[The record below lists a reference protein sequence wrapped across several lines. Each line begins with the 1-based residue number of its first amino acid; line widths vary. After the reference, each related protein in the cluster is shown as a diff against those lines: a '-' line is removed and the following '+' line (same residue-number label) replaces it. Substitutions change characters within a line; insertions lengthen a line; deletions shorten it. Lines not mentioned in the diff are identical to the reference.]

1 LIEEVTYPFKHPKHP
16 DLSMTIALTTIA
28 AVSLAI
34 LVYIAVVITGTYTTQ
49 NTPPSTNT
57 SLAEQAKIDSGMS
70 QQIARSLNYVHKAD
84 INIAPLTVPLHGVN
98 LSANQFILLYDSTP
112 YASKGHIALNLP
124 CDANTPN
131 VPMFEVLIGRAPSL
145 TPLALGYIPQISVVP
160 QMCVYHG
167 QFGFGDPVTDIVLK
181 NISGKTVSL
190 QGPHSVAIS
199 THEFYTP
206 TTPSFEQMQHPQQ
219 QQQK

>member
-1 LIEEVTYPFKHPKHP
+1 
-16 DLSMTIALTTIA
+16 MTIALTTMA
-28 AVSLAI
+28 AISLAI

-49 NTPPSTNT
+49 NILPSSTKT
-57 SLAEQAKIDSGMS
+57 SLAEQTKLDSAMS
-70 QQIARSLNYVHKAD
+70 QQIAGSMDYVHKSD

-131 VPMFEVLIGRAPSL
+131 VPIFQVLVGRAPDL
-145 TPLALGYIPQISVVP
+145 TPLALGYISQISVVP

-167 QFGFGDPVTDIVLK
+167 QFGFGEPITDIVLK
-181 NISGKTVSL
+181 NISGKTISL
-190 QGPHSVAIS
+190 GGPHSAAIS
-199 THEFYTP
+199 SHEFYTP
-206 TTPSFEQMQHPQQ
+206 TTQSLEQIQH

>member
-1 LIEEVTYPFKHPKHP
+1 
-16 DLSMTIALTTIA
+16 MTIALTTMA

-34 LVYIAVVITGTYTTQ
+34 LVYIAVIITGTYTTQ
-49 NTPPSTNT
+49 NISLSSTKT
-57 SLAEQAKIDSGMS
+57 SLAEQTKLDSAMS
-70 QQIARSLNYVHKAD
+70 QQIASSLDYVHKSD

-98 LSANQFILLYDSTP
+98 LSRNQFILLYDSTP

-131 VPMFEVLIGRAPSL
+131 VPIFQVLVGRAPEL
-145 TPLALGYIPQISVVP
+145 TPLALGYISQISVVP

-167 QFGFGDPVTDIVLK
+167 QFGFGEPITDIVLK
-181 NISGKTVSL
+181 NISGKTISL
-190 QGPHSVAIS
+190 GGPHSVAIS

-206 TTPSFEQMQHPQQ
+206 TTPSLEQIQHQR
-219 QQQK
+219 

>member
-1 LIEEVTYPFKHPKHP
+1 
-16 DLSMTIALTTIA
+16 MTIALTTMA
-28 AVSLAI
+28 AASLAI
-34 LVYIAVVITGTYTTQ
+34 LVYIAVVITGTYTSQ
-49 NTPPSTNT
+49 NISPNGSTNT
-57 SLAEQAKIDSGMS
+57 SLAEQAKLDSAMS
-70 QQIARSLNYVHKAD
+70 QQIARSLDYVHKSD
-84 INIAPLTVPLHGVN
+84 INIAPVTVPLHGVN

-131 VPMFEVLIGRAPSL
+131 VPIFQVLVGRAPDL
-145 TPLALGYIPQISVVP
+145 TPLALGYISRISVAP

-181 NISGKTVSL
+181 NVSGRTISL
-190 QGPHSVAIS
+190 EGPHSVAIS

-206 TTPSFEQMQHPQQ
+206 STPSLEQIQHQQ
-219 QQQK
+219 GK

>member
-1 LIEEVTYPFKHPKHP
+1 
-16 DLSMTIALTTIA
+16 MTIALTTMA
-28 AVSLAI
+28 AASLAI

-49 NTPPSTNT
+49 NIPPSTNT
-57 SLAEQAKIDSGMS
+57 SLAEQAKLDSAMS
-70 QQIARSLNYVHKAD
+70 QQIARSLDYVHKSD

-131 VPMFEVLIGRAPSL
+131 VPIFQVLVGRAPNL
-145 TPLALGYIPQISVVP
+145 TPLPLGYIPQISVVP

-167 QFGFGDPVTDIVLK
+167 QFGFGSGYPVTDIVLK

-190 QGPHSVAIS
+190 GGPHSAAIS

-206 TTPSFEQMQHPQQ
+206 TAPSLEQIQHQQIQHQQ
-219 QQQK
+219 QQ

>member
-1 LIEEVTYPFKHPKHP
+1 
-16 DLSMTIALTTIA
+16 MTIALTTMA
-28 AVSLAI
+28 AISLAI

-49 NTPPSTNT
+49 NILPSGDTNT
-57 SLAEQAKIDSGMS
+57 SLAEQTKLDSAMS
-70 QQIARSLNYVHKAD
+70 QQIASSLDYVHKSD

-131 VPMFEVLIGRAPSL
+131 VPIFQVLVGRAPDL
-145 TPLALGYIPQISVVP
+145 TPLALGYISQISVVP
-160 QMCVYHG
+160 QMCIYHG
-167 QFGFGDPVTDIVLK
+167 QFGFGEPITDIVLK
-181 NISGKTVSL
+181 NISGKTISL
-190 QGPHSVAIS
+190 GGPHSAAIS

-206 TTPSFEQMQHPQQ
+206 TTKSLEQIQH

>member
-1 LIEEVTYPFKHPKHP
+1 
-16 DLSMTIALTTIA
+16 MTIALTTMA

-34 LVYIAVVITGTYTTQ
+34 LVYIAVVLTGTYTTQ
-49 NTPPSTNT
+49 NISPSGSTNT
-57 SLAEQAKIDSGMS
+57 SLSEQAKLDSAMS
-70 QQIARSLNYVHKAD
+70 QQIARSLDYIHKSD
-84 INIAPLTVPLHGVN
+84 INIAPVTVPLHGVN

-131 VPMFEVLIGRAPSL
+131 VPIFQVLVGRAPDL
-145 TPLALGYIPQISVVP
+145 TPLALGYISRISVAP

-181 NISGKTVSL
+181 NVSGRTISL
-190 QGPHSVAIS
+190 EGPHSVAIS

-206 TTPSFEQMQHPQQ
+206 STPSLEQIQHQQ
-219 QQQK
+219 GK

>member
-1 LIEEVTYPFKHPKHP
+1 
-16 DLSMTIALTTIA
+16 MA

-34 LVYIAVVITGTYTTQ
+34 LVYIAVVITGTYTPQ
-49 NTPPSTNT
+49 NISPSSTTT
-57 SLAEQAKIDSGMS
+57 SLGEEARLDSARS
-70 QQIARSLNYVHKAD
+70 QQIARSLDYVHKSD
-84 INIAPLTVPLHGVN
+84 INIAPLAIPLHGVN

-112 YASKGHIALNLP
+112 YAGKGHIALNLP

-131 VPMFEVLIGRAPSL
+131 VPMFQVLVGRAPDL
-145 TPLALGYIPQISVVP
+145 APLALGYISRISAAP
-160 QMCVYHG
+160 HMCVYHG

-181 NISGKTVSL
+181 NISGKTISL
-190 QGPHSVAIS
+190 TGPHSVAIS

-206 TTPSFEQMQHPQQ
+206 TTPSLEQIQH

>member
-1 LIEEVTYPFKHPKHP
+1 
-16 DLSMTIALTTIA
+16 MTIALTTMA

-34 LVYIAVVITGTYTTQ
+34 LVYIAVIITGTYTTQ
-49 NTPPSTNT
+49 NISPSTNT
-57 SLAEQAKIDSGMS
+57 SLAEQTKLDSAMS
-70 QQIARSLNYVHKAD
+70 QQIASSLDYVHKSD

-131 VPMFEVLIGRAPSL
+131 VPIFQVLVGRAPDL
-145 TPLALGYIPQISVVP
+145 TPLALGYISQISVVP

-167 QFGFGDPVTDIVLK
+167 QFGFGEPITDIVLK
-181 NISGKTVSL
+181 NISGKTISL
-190 QGPHSVAIS
+190 GGPHSVAIS

-206 TTPSFEQMQHPQQ
+206 TTQSLEQIQHQH
-219 QQQK
+219 K

>member
-1 LIEEVTYPFKHPKHP
+1 
-16 DLSMTIALTTIA
+16 MTIALTTMA

-49 NTPPSTNT
+49 NILPSGSINT
-57 SLAEQAKIDSGMS
+57 SLAEQTKLDSAMS
-70 QQIARSLNYVHKAD
+70 QQIASSLDYVHKSD

-131 VPMFEVLIGRAPSL
+131 VPIFQVLVGRAPNL
-145 TPLALGYIPQISVVP
+145 TPLALGYISQISVVP

-167 QFGFGDPVTDIVLK
+167 QFGFGEPITDIVLK
-181 NISGKTVSL
+181 NISGKTISL
-190 QGPHSVAIS
+190 GGPHSAAIS
-199 THEFYTP
+199 SHEFYTP
-206 TTPSFEQMQHPQQ
+206 TTQSLEQIQH

>member
-1 LIEEVTYPFKHPKHP
+1 
-16 DLSMTIALTTIA
+16 MTIALTTMA
-28 AVSLAI
+28 AASLAI

-49 NTPPSTNT
+49 NILPSGSINT
-57 SLAEQAKIDSGMS
+57 SLAEQAKIDSAMS
-70 QQIARSLNYVHKAD
+70 QQIASSLDYVHKSD

-131 VPMFEVLIGRAPSL
+131 VPIFQVLVGRAPDL
-145 TPLALGYIPQISVVP
+145 TPLALGYISQISVVP
-160 QMCVYHG
+160 QMCIYHG
-167 QFGFGDPVTDIVLK
+167 QFGFGEPITDIVLK
-181 NISGKTVSL
+181 NISGKTISL
-190 QGPHSVAIS
+190 GGPHSAAIS

-206 TTPSFEQMQHPQQ
+206 TTQSLEQIQH

>member
-1 LIEEVTYPFKHPKHP
+1 
-16 DLSMTIALTTIA
+16 MTIALTTMA
-28 AVSLAI
+28 AASLAI

-49 NTPPSTNT
+49 NISPSSTKT
-57 SLAEQAKIDSGMS
+57 SLAEEAQLDSAMS
-70 QQIARSLNYVHKAD
+70 QQIASSLDYVHKSD
-84 INIAPLTVPLHGVN
+84 INIAPVTIPLHGVN

-131 VPMFEVLIGRAPSL
+131 VPIFQVLVGRAPDL
-145 TPLALGYIPQISVVP
+145 TPLALGYISQISVTP

-167 QFGFGDPVTDIVLK
+167 QFGFGDSITDIVLK
-181 NISGKTVSL
+181 NISGRTISL
-190 QGPHSVAIS
+190 GGPHSVAIS

-206 TTPSFEQMQHPQQ
+206 RTPSLEQIQH
-219 QQQK
+219 QQK

>member
-1 LIEEVTYPFKHPKHP
+1 
-16 DLSMTIALTTIA
+16 MTIALTTMA
-28 AVSLAI
+28 AISLAI

-49 NTPPSTNT
+49 NILPSGSTNT
-57 SLAEQAKIDSGMS
+57 SLAEQTKLDSAMS
-70 QQIARSLNYVHKAD
+70 QQIASSLDYVHKSD

-131 VPMFEVLIGRAPSL
+131 IPMFQVLVGRAPNF
-145 TPLALGYIPQISVVP
+145 TPLALGYISRISVVP

-167 QFGFGDPVTDIVLK
+167 QFGFGDPITDIVLK
-181 NISGKTVSL
+181 NISGKTISL
-190 QGPHSVAIS
+190 GGPHSAAIS
-199 THEFYTP
+199 SHEFYTP
-206 TTPSFEQMQHPQQ
+206 TTQSLEQIQHR
-219 QQQK
+219 QQK

>member
-1 LIEEVTYPFKHPKHP
+1 
-16 DLSMTIALTTIA
+16 MTIALTTMA
-28 AVSLAI
+28 AASLAI
-34 LVYIAVVITGTYTTQ
+34 LVYIAVVITGTYTSQ
-49 NTPPSTNT
+49 NISPSGSTNT
-57 SLAEQAKIDSGMS
+57 SLAEQAKLDSAMS
-70 QQIARSLNYVHKAD
+70 QQIARSLNYVHKSD
-84 INIAPLTVPLHGVN
+84 INIAPVTIPLHGVS

-131 VPMFEVLIGRAPSL
+131 VPIFQVLVGRAPNL
-145 TPLALGYIPQISVVP
+145 TPLALGYISPISVAP

-167 QFGFGDPVTDIVLK
+167 QFGFGDPITDIVLK
-181 NISGKTVSL
+181 NVSGRTINL
-190 QGPHSVAIS
+190 EGPHSVAIS

-206 TTPSFEQMQHPQQ
+206 STPSLEQIQH

>member
-1 LIEEVTYPFKHPKHP
+1 
-16 DLSMTIALTTIA
+16 MTIALTTMA

-49 NTPPSTNT
+49 NISPTSTNS
-57 SLAEQAKIDSGMS
+57 SLAEQTKLDSAMS
-70 QQIARSLNYVHKAD
+70 QQIASSLDYIHKSD
-84 INIAPLTVPLHGVN
+84 TNIAPVTILLHGVN

-124 CDANTPN
+124 CDANTPD
-131 VPMFEVLIGRAPSL
+131 VPIFQVLVGRAPDL
-145 TPLALGYIPQISVVP
+145 TPLALGYISKISSAP

-167 QFGFGDPVTDIVLK
+167 QFGFGDPITDIVLK
-181 NISGKTVSL
+181 NISGKTISL
-190 QGPHSVAIS
+190 EGPHSVAIS

-206 TTPSFEQMQHPQQ
+206 TTPSFEQTQH
-219 QQQK
+219 QQK

>member
-1 LIEEVTYPFKHPKHP
+1 
-16 DLSMTIALTTIA
+16 
-28 AVSLAI
+28 
-34 LVYIAVVITGTYTTQ
+34 
-49 NTPPSTNT
+49 
-57 SLAEQAKIDSGMS
+57 MS
-70 QQIARSLNYVHKAD
+70 QQIARSLDYVHKSD

-131 VPMFEVLIGRAPSL
+131 VPIFQVLVGRAPNL
-145 TPLALGYIPQISVVP
+145 TPLPLGYISQISVVP

-181 NISGKTVSL
+181 NISGKNINL
-190 QGPHSVAIS
+190 EGPHSVAIS
-199 THEFYTP
+199 THEFYTS
-206 TTPSFEQMQHPQQ
+206 TTPSFEQIQH

>member
-1 LIEEVTYPFKHPKHP
+1 V
-16 DLSMTIALTTIA
+16 TIALTTIA

-49 NTPPSTNT
+49 NMSPSINA
-57 SLAEQAKIDSGMS
+57 SLIDQAKIDSALS
-70 QQIARSLNYVHKAD
+70 HQIAGSLDYVHKSDTNVAMVT
-84 INIAPLTVPLHGVN
+84 IPLHGVN

-112 YASKGHIALNLP
+112 YASKGHIALGLP

-131 VPMFEVLIGRAPSL
+131 IPMFQVLVGRAPDL
-145 TPLALGYIPQISVVP
+145 TPLALGYLSHISVAP

-167 QFGFGDPVTDIVLK
+167 QFGFGSGYPVTDIVLK

-190 QGPHSVAIS
+190 GGPHSAAIS

-206 TTPSFEQMQHPQQ
+206 TAPSLEQIQHQQMQHQQ
-219 QQQK
+219 QQ

>member
-1 LIEEVTYPFKHPKHP
+1 
-16 DLSMTIALTTIA
+16 MTIALTTMA
-28 AVSLAI
+28 AASLAI

-49 NTPPSTNT
+49 NISPSSTKT
-57 SLAEQAKIDSGMS
+57 SLAEEAQLDSAMS
-70 QQIARSLNYVHKAD
+70 QQISSSLDYVHKSD
-84 INIAPLTVPLHGVN
+84 INIAPVTIPLHGVN

-131 VPMFEVLIGRAPSL
+131 VPIFQVLVGRAPDL
-145 TPLALGYIPQISVVP
+145 TPLALGYISQISVTP

-167 QFGFGDPVTDIVLK
+167 QFGFGDPITDMVLK
-181 NISGKTVSL
+181 NISGRTISL
-190 QGPHSVAIS
+190 GGPHSVAIS

-206 TTPSFEQMQHPQQ
+206 TTPSLEQIQH
-219 QQQK
+219 QQK

>member
-1 LIEEVTYPFKHPKHP
+1 
-16 DLSMTIALTTIA
+16 MTIALTTMA

-34 LVYIAVVITGTYTTQ
+34 HVYIAVVITGTYTTQ
-49 NTPPSTNT
+49 NISPSSTNT
-57 SLAEQAKIDSGMS
+57 SLAEDAQLDSAMS
-70 QQIARSLNYVHKAD
+70 QQIANSLDYVHKSD
-84 INIAPLTVPLHGVN
+84 TNIAPLTIPLHGVN

-124 CDANTPN
+124 CDANTPS
-131 VPMFEVLIGRAPSL
+131 VPVFQVLVGRAPDL
-145 TPLALGYIPQISVVP
+145 TPLALGYISKISVAP

-181 NISGKTVSL
+181 NISGRTISL
-190 QGPHSVAIS
+190 TGPHSAAIS

-206 TTPSFEQMQHPQQ
+206 TTPSLEQIQH
-219 QQQK
+219 QQK

>member
-1 LIEEVTYPFKHPKHP
+1 
-16 DLSMTIALTTIA
+16 MTIALTTIA

-49 NTPPSTNT
+49 NMSPSINA
-57 SLAEQAKIDSGMS
+57 SLVDQAKIDSALS
-70 QQIARSLNYVHKAD
+70 HQIASSLDYVHKSDTNVAMVT
-84 INIAPLTVPLHGVN
+84 IPLHGVN

-112 YASKGHIALNLP
+112 YASKGHIALGLP

-131 VPMFEVLIGRAPSL
+131 IPMFQVLVGRAPDL
-145 TPLALGYIPQISVVP
+145 TPLALGYLSHISVAP

-167 QFGFGDPVTDIVLK
+167 QFGFGSGYPVTDIVLK
-181 NISGKTVSL
+181 NISGKTVTL
-190 QGPHSVAIS
+190 QGPHSAAIS

-206 TTPSFEQMQHPQQ
+206 TAPSLEQIQHQQMQHQQ
-219 QQQK
+219 QQ

>member
-1 LIEEVTYPFKHPKHP
+1 MIY
-16 DLSMTIALTTIA
+16 MTIALTTMA

-49 NTPPSTNT
+49 MSSSGSTNT
-57 SLAEQAKIDSGMS
+57 SLAEQTKLDSAMS
-70 QQIARSLNYVHKAD
+70 QQIARSLDYVHKSD
-84 INIAPLTVPLHGVN
+84 INIAPVTIPLHGVN

-131 VPMFEVLIGRAPSL
+131 VPIFQVLVGRAPDL
-145 TPLALGYIPQISVVP
+145 TPLALGYISQISVAP

-167 QFGFGDPVTDIVLK
+167 QFGFGDPITDIVLK
-181 NISGKTVSL
+181 NVSGRTLSL
-190 QGPHSVAIS
+190 GGPHSAAIS

-206 TTPSFEQMQHPQQ
+206 TTPSLEQIQH
-219 QQQK
+219 QQK

>member
-1 LIEEVTYPFKHPKHP
+1 
-16 DLSMTIALTTIA
+16 MTIALTTMA
-28 AVSLAI
+28 ALSLAI
-34 LVYIAVVITGTYTTQ
+34 LVYIAVVLTGTYTTQ
-49 NTPPSTNT
+49 NISPSGSTNT
-57 SLAEQAKIDSGMS
+57 SLAEQAKLDSAMS
-70 QQIARSLNYVHKAD
+70 QQIARSLDYVHKSD
-84 INIAPLTVPLHGVN
+84 INIAPVTVPLHGVN

-131 VPMFEVLIGRAPSL
+131 VPMFQVLVGRAPDL
-145 TPLALGYIPQISVVP
+145 TPLALGYISRISVAP

-181 NISGKTVSL
+181 NVSGRTISL
-190 QGPHSVAIS
+190 EGPHSVAIS

-206 TTPSFEQMQHPQQ
+206 STPSLEQIQHQQ
-219 QQQK
+219 GK